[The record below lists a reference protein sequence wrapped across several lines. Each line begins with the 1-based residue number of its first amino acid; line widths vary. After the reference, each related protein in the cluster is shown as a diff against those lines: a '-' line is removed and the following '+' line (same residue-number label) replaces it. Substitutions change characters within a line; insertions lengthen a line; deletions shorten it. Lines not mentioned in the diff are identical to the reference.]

1 MAEPIYKRIGV
12 PATLEQAAEEFAE
25 AAQACL
31 KEARRLRGENPTP
44 KSMAECYLAIAEE
57 LADVSVCVHELENA
71 GYKCDVNDVQMKLQR
86 WHLRVDDMEAKKNG
100 LG

>member
-1 MAEPIYKRIGV
+1 MTEPIYKRIGV

-44 KSMAECYLAIAEE
+44 KSAVECWESLMEE
-57 LADVSVCVHELENA
+57 LADVIVCIHELGKA
-71 GYKCDVNDVQMKLQR
+71 GYEFSVIDVDKKRER
-86 WHLRVDDMEAKKNG
+86 WEKRIDDMEAKKNG